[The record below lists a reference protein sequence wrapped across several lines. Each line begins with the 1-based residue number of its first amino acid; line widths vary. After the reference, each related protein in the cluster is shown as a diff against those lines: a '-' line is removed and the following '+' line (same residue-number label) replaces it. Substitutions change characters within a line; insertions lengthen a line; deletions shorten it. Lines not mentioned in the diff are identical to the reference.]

1 MTGDPLDVFVRSA
14 TPSVGISDKRV
25 EAMMAGVMARLD
37 RTPRHIAFW
46 RWLRAPRP
54 HYALQMAT
62 AALIGVLLGSALPQ
76 KDETVQQPPL
86 VSLISASAPSQPLGF

>member
-14 TPSVGISDKRV
+14 TPSVDISDKRV
-25 EAMMAGVMARLD
+25 EAMMAGVMAQLD
-37 RTPRHIAFW
+37 LTPRRIVFW
-46 RWLRAPRP
+46 RWLWAPRP
-54 HYALQMAT
+54 RYALQMAT